1 MVCCLIAAFLVAQ
14 FVAMVRRWG
23 IFWGVV
29 QPRAHEDDDNI
40 YRRIKVW
47 FARPTVRRAA
57 FALAAIELAVLSGW
71 TYTEHGAHLYRIAD
85 QAVGKLRGQTILYVG
100 LCSPDSK
107 ETGTR
112 VVIASADRDALFP
125 ARQN

>member
-29 QPRAHEDDDNI
+29 QSREHEDSDTI
-40 YRRIKVW
+40 YRRIKIW
-47 FARPTVRRAA
+47 FAHPTVRRTA
-57 FALAAIELAVLSGW
+57 FALAAIELAVLGGW

-100 LCSPDSK
+100 LCSPNSS
-107 ETGTR
+107 EMGTR
-112 VVIASADRDALFP
+112 VVIASADRDALFA